1 MHLSRKGMAPTSL
14 NRFLSSLRK
23 FCSFLKS
30 KVTKCQSW
38 SLAVL
43 RQDLSPRVVLRD
55 DISKLLELPEN
66 TPIELRDKALVWFL
80 LGTGTRISEALSLK
94 VEDIDF
100 RTASCQVLGKGNK
113 KRTVYIPSKALKLL
127 KRYIEVFNLTEG
139 HFS

>member
-1 MHLSRKGMAPTSL
+1 MFTTSLDQKTVDDYLMHLSRKGMAPTSL

-23 FCSFLKS
+23 FCSFLKKQGYEMPIMELS
-30 KVTKCQSW
+30 GFKTGLKV
-38 SLAVL
+38 
-43 RQDLSPRVVLRD
+43 PRVVLRD

-113 KRTVYIPSKALKLL
+113 NVLFTFPQR
-127 KRYIEVFNLTEG
+127 R
-139 HFS
+139 